1 MRNVSKEDAVKMA
14 NWWAEQITN
23 PNQNMGTEKQGGN
36 EMGNLLGT
44 LLAASCTPN
53 DEQVNVFRDKLSEI
67 IVTKGVSDLSVDY
80 GPDMYLSEAAEY
92 AGINPNCFPWKS
104 STYITSAG
112 EIIAK
117 RGYGSTGERI

>member
-14 NWWAEQITN
+14 NWWADQITN

-36 EMGNLLGT
+36 EMANLLGT
-44 LLAASCTPN
+44 LIAAKSMPN
-53 DEQVNVFRDKLSEI
+53 GEQVNVFRDKLAEI
-67 IVTKGVSDLSVDY
+67 IVTKGVSSLSVDY

-92 AGINPNCFPWKS
+92 AGVNPNCFPWKS
-104 STYITSAG
+104 STYIRSAG
-112 EIIAK
+112 EIIAR

>member
-14 NWWAEQITN
+14 NWWADQITN
-23 PNQNMGTEKQGGN
+23 PNQNMGTEEQGGN
-36 EMGNLLGT
+36 DTINLLGT
-44 LLAASCTPN
+44 LLAARYMPN
-53 DEQVNVFRDKLSEI
+53 NEQINVFRDKLTEI

-80 GPDMYLSEAAEY
+80 GPDVYLSEAAEY

-104 STYITSAG
+104 STYITSTG